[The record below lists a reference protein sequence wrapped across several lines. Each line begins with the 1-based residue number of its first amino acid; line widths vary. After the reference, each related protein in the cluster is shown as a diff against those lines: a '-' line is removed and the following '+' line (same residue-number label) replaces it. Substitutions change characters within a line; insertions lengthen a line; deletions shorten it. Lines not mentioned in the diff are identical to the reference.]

1 MKINLDN
8 NLYDFIKMIA
18 KNARKQNKRVFFVGG
33 YVRDYIMHKVTKDI
47 DLIIEGNA
55 IDFCKNL
62 EDEIEIKSIH
72 KDFATVKVFY
82 QNQIID
88 IASTRTETYPHFGS
102 LPEVKNIGVLI
113 KDDVKRRDFTINSL
127 YIEIKYKNDS
137 LDFEL
142 IDLVKGIDDINKK
155 TLRVLHEKSYQD
167 DPTRILRGLD
177 FKYRFGFDFSL
188 DDKKLIKETI
198 KNINFDNSSKD
209 RIKNVFLKILS
220 TKNADYIFKDIIDN
234 KIYKILFKNKPVA
247 DYKKIDEVIEKF
259 KLTDKSKFYFD
270 ILQNEDVEIIPCNN
284 ILDIYNNFSKKDI
297 NFLIY
302 YYYKTNDKNI
312 DTYLKIKDTKLKTK
326 GKDLINLNYPKGKY
340 IGEILK
346 NLLSEKLKQQELFK
360 TKKDEIDWVLKNYPI
375 L

>member
-1 MKINLDN
+1 MKFDFEYNTLE
-8 NLYDFIKMIA
+8 FIKFIA
-18 KNARKQNKRVFFVGG
+18 KNAQKQNIRVFFVGG
-33 YVRDYIMHKVTKDI
+33 AVRDSILNIPIKDLDFI
-47 DLIIEGNA
+47 VEGDA
-55 IDFCKNL
+55 IDFINNITPK
-62 EDEIEIKSIH
+62 IVIKSIH
-72 KDFATVKVFY
+72 KDFSTVKVLWKDLEF
-82 QNQIID
+82 D

-102 LPEVKNIGVLI
+102 LPKVKNIGVLI

-167 DPTRILRGLD
+167 DPTRILRGFD

-234 KIYKILFKNKPVA
+234 KIYKILFKNKPVV
-247 DYKKIDEVIEKF
+247 DYKKIDEIIEKF

-270 ILQNEDVEIIPCNN
+270 ILQNEDIEIIPCNN

-312 DTYLKIKDTKLKTK
+312 DTYLKIKDIKLKIK

-346 NLLSEKLKQQELFK
+346 NLLSEKLKQQNFFK